1 MFQQQRG
8 YAIGR
13 WTVVCL
19 GYVLN
24 VSLCRCVSCTYSS
37 VIVDLNHQTQ
47 VTAVESAIRIST
59 APRFD
64 SVEGNRLPHQHEGVS
79 RDI

>member
-13 WTVVCL
+13 WTVVYL

-24 VSLCRCVSCTYSS
+24 VSLCRCFGCTYSS
-37 VIVDLNHQTQ
+37 VIVNLNHQTQ
-47 VTAVESAIRIST
+47 VTAVESAIRISI
-59 APRFD
+59 APRFN
-64 SVEGNRLPHQHEGVS
+64 SVEGNRLAHQHEGVS
-79 RDI
+79 RDT